1 MVLEFERILY
11 KSGKKRRGGYVSRDV
26 SAPMSA
32 PVGGWTEVI
41 IQYENLPQH
50 CLIDH
55 ETRIKGPDALLEDTA
70 DDFANAAR
78 SPYILPC
85 STV

>member
-1 MVLEFERILY
+1 
-11 KSGKKRRGGYVSRDV
+11 
-26 SAPMSA
+26 MSA
-32 PVGGWTEVI
+32 AVVGWTEVN

-55 ETRIKGPDALLEDTA
+55 ETRIKGPDAALKDTA
-70 DDFANAAR
+70 DDLANAAR
-78 SPYILPC
+78 STYILPC